1 MEYPLISIIVPVYNV
16 ESFCRK
22 CFDSL
27 LAIDYKSKELILV
40 DDCGADDSGH
50 ICDDYAVKHKE
61 ITVIHHQNNSGVT
74 QSRIT
79 GLNHAHGEYIMFVD
93 ADDYVQ
99 SDILLNMIGPML
111 SNNADMVCCQ
121 IYKVYGNATKSIE
134 TRSIFGVFDED
145 GIKDLLSK
153 ILLHDESIKRSG
165 MPLYLCGKLFKRD
178 VLEDALQQGLGL
190 NFEEDLV
197 AVLYMLIYKIKSMVI
212 LEAPYYYYI
221 HHDTQV
227 TSKKLHEL
235 WPSLVKVWNII
246 DNMDVEGFSSQL
258 TNRIWNALK
267 PSIYDKPSDWG
278 GIIRKNKYVPTFRDL
293 RNSGI
298 VKKYIWNN
306 RNLPREIKR
315 HPHYLLLKYRFYK
328 LDYILYIIIW
338 FIRKIVLI

>member
-1 MEYPLISIIVPVYNV
+1 MESPLISVIVPVYNV

-27 LAIDYKSKELILV
+27 LAIDYNHKEIILV
-40 DDCGADDSGH
+40 DDCGDDSSGH
-50 ICDDYAVKHKE
+50 ICDEYAAKHNE

-93 ADDYVQ
+93 ADDYVH
-99 SDILLNMIGPML
+99 SDILLNMIGPMV

-121 IYKVYGNATKSIE
+121 IYNVYGNAKSIE
-134 TRSIFGVFDED
+134 KRSIFGVFNEY

-153 ILLHDESIKRSG
+153 NILHDESIKRSG

-190 NFEEDLV
+190 KFEEDLI

-235 WPSLVKVWNII
+235 WPSLIDVWGRI
-246 DNMDVEGFSSQL
+246 DKMGVRQL
-258 TNRIWNALK
+258 SGQLSLRIWSALK
-267 PSIYDKPSDWG
+267 PSIYDKPKDWG
-278 GIIRKNKYVPTFRDL
+278 GLIINNKFVATFRAL
-293 RNSGI
+293 RNSDI
-298 VKKYIWNN
+298 VMKHIWNN
-306 RNLPREIKR
+306 EYFSKEMRK
-315 HPHYLLLKYRFYK
+315 HPHYLFLKVRLYWIDYVFYRLVWLLLKK
-328 LDYILYIIIW
+328 
-338 FIRKIVLI
+338 

>member
-111 SNNADMVCCQ
+111 SNNADMVCYQ

-153 ILLHDESIKRSG
+153 NILHDESLKRSG

-178 VLEDALQQGLGL
+178 VVANALQKGLGL
-190 NFEEDLV
+190 KFEEDLIT
-197 AVLYMLIYKIKSMVI
+197 VLYMLVYKIKSMVI
-212 LEAPYYYYI
+212 LKTPYYCYI
-221 HHDTQV
+221 HHDAQV
-227 TSKKLHEL
+227 TSKKLYEL
-235 WPSLVKVWNII
+235 WPSLVKVWSFI
-246 DNMDVEGFSSQL
+246 DGMGMDAISSQL
-258 TNRIWNALK
+258 TCRIWNTLK

-278 GIIRKNKYVPTFRDL
+278 GIIRNNKFVLTFRTL
-293 RNSGI
+293 RNIKI
-298 VKKYIWNN
+298 VKKYIWDNK
-306 RNLPREIKR
+306 NLPREIKR
-315 HPHYLLLKYRFYK
+315 HPHFSLLKYRFYR
-328 LDYILYIIIW
+328 LDYLLYYLLW
-338 FIRKIVLI
+338 FIHK

>member
-1 MEYPLISIIVPVYNV
+1 MEAPLISIIVPVYNV
-16 ESFCRK
+16 ELFCRK

-27 LAIDYKSKELILV
+27 LAIYYKSKEIILV
-40 DDCGADDSGH
+40 DDCGDDNSGH
-50 ICDDYAVKHKE
+50 ICDDYAVEHEE
-61 ITVIHHQNNSGVT
+61 ITVIHHQNNRGVT

-79 GLNHAHGEYIMFVD
+79 GLNHSHGEYIMFVD

-134 TRSIFGVFDED
+134 TRSIFGVFDEN
-145 GIKDLLSK
+145 GIMDLLSK
-153 ILLHDESIKRSG
+153 NILHDESLKRSG

-178 VLEDALQQGLGL
+178 VVANALQKGLGL
-190 NFEEDLV
+190 KFEEDLIT
-197 AVLYMLIYKIKSMVI
+197 VLYMLVYKIKSMVI

-258 TNRIWNALK
+258 ASRIWNTLK

-278 GIIRKNKYVPTFRDL
+278 GIVNDNKFVQTFHAL
-293 RNSGI
+293 RNSA
-298 VKKYIWNN
+298 VVERNIWNN
-306 RNLPREIKR
+306 ENLPVRIKR
-315 HPHYLLLKYRFYK
+315 HPHYILLKYRLYW
-328 LDYILYIIIW
+328 LDYVFYYLIW
-338 FIRKIVLI
+338 VIKR